1 MNEKKKN
8 NVLFKVLTILF
19 LAFLISYILNVSGYY
34 ENKMHLKSTY
44 TSEQISKFEEDVK
57 NGVEV
62 DTNEYVLDEEKVYA
76 NKFTKISDN
85 LGNMSCKI
93 LGGGF
98 SSVWEV
104 VKALFM

>member
-8 NVLFKVLTILF
+8 NILFKVLAVLF
-19 LAFLISYILNVSGYY
+19 FAFLISYILNISGYY

-62 DTNEYVLDEEKVYA
+62 DSNNYVLDEEKIYS

-85 LGNMSCKI
+85 LGNISCKI
-93 LGGGF
+93 FGNGF
-98 SSVWEV
+98 SNAWEV

>member
-44 TSEQISKFEEDVK
+44 TSE
-57 NGVEV
+57 
-62 DTNEYVLDEEKVYA
+62 EKVYA